1 MSKMSTQP
9 IIVGVSEPGASE
21 GALRFAVEEASR
33 QRCALT
39 IVHALSDSVTAPLS
53 ELHVDFSGHT
63 EISPHNIDRSSAAEA
78 YRLVTDI
85 ARRARA
91 MSHGLVRVDTD
102 VPVGRRV
109 HALVEAA
116 ENSRLVVLQHRDLPM
131 IERIFVRSASVG
143 VTARAHCPVVTVPHD
158 WKPNVHHNRVTAGI
172 DDLEGSADVL
182 HIAFESASRRRA
194 TLQIVHA
201 GGLMSI
207 EGAMVL
213 SHTQSQKWQSQAE
226 LALAELLLPWQRH
239 FPTVKVVQTVV
250 QTGAITPLL
259 ECSQNSDL
267 LILGRLRVRLPVPLP
282 LGSIARAMVNEANCP
297 VEIVPHFIGTGARMS
312 VDSAGRS
319 HALFTQALFDQASFD
334 QASLDQ
340 EQRAIR

>member
-1 MSKMSTQP
+1 MNKMSTQP

-21 GALRFAVEEASR
+21 GALRFAVDEASR

-53 ELHVDFSGHT
+53 EMHADFSRYT
-63 EISPHNIDRSSAAEA
+63 ENSPQDVDRSSAAEA

-85 ARRARA
+85 ARRARV
-91 MSHGLVRVDTD
+91 MGHGLVRVDTD
-102 VPVGRRV
+102 VPVGHRV

-116 ENSRLVVLQHRDLPM
+116 ENARLVILQHRDLPM

-182 HIAFESASRRRA
+182 HIAFESALRRRA

-207 EGAMVL
+207 EGAIAL
-213 SHTQSQKWQSQAE
+213 SDTQSQHWQSQAE
-226 LALAELLLPWQRH
+226 QALAELLLPWQRH
-239 FPTVKVVQTVV
+239 FPTVKVVQIVV
-250 QTGAITPLL
+250 QTGAIQSLL
-259 ECSQNSDL
+259 EYSKDSDL
-267 LILGRLRVRLPVPLP
+267 LVLGRLRVRLPLPLP
-282 LGSIARAMVNEANCP
+282 LGAIARAMVNEANCP
-297 VEIVPHFIGTGARMS
+297 VEIVPHFVGSGARMP

-319 HALFTQALFDQASFD
+319 HALFDHGLFDQSLFD
-334 QASLDQ
+334 Q
-340 EQRAIR
+340 ERRAVR